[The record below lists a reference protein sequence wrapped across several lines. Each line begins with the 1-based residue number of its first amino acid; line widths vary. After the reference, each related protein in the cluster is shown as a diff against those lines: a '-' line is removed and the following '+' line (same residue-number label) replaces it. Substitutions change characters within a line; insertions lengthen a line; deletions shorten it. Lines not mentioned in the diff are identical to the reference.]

1 MDLPFLESGSKL
13 TCWSLSQKGFT
24 KFAQRVLKKKK
35 IMLSFFIAMFTLSAI
50 HWNKKYV
57 CLLRKMFP
65 VLGWI
70 PRSSFS
76 SWCLSG
82 ALFPLTTGFPGSY
95 FLLSFC
101 SPLWVFRLKTLC
113 LGLQSGEKTEGQ
125 LCRQAL
131 YHCPWMGYGK
141 GSRKKFRYCS
151 TWVTLMQHYLVSCIE
166 I

>member
-1 MDLPFLESGSKL
+1 MTLIIILPAYNMDLPFLVSDSKL
-13 TCWSLSQKGFT
+13 RVWSLSQKGFT
-24 KFAQRVLKKKK
+24 KFAQSLKKKNHVK
-35 IMLSFFIAMFTLSAI
+35 FFIAMFTLSAI

-101 SPLWVFRLKTLC
+101 LPLWVFKLKTLS
-113 LGLQSGEKTEGQ
+113 LGLQSGEKNRG
-125 LCRQAL
+125 LAL
-131 YHCPWMGYGK
+131 QTSIMSLSLGGI
-141 GSRKKFRYCS
+141 S
-151 TWVTLMQHYLVSCIE
+151 
-166 I
+166 

>member
-1 MDLPFLESGSKL
+1 MVGFSSSCVYKHNSSACAWPVIIFPAYNMDLPFLGSDSKL

-24 KFAQRVLKKKK
+24 KFAWRVQKKK
-35 IMLSFFIAMFTLSAI
+35 IKYHVKFFIAMFTLSAI
-50 HWNKKYV
+50 HWNMKYV

-101 SPLWVFRLKTLC
+101 SPLWVFKLKMLS
-113 LGLQSGEKTEGQ
+113 LGLQCGEKVE
-125 LCRQAL
+125 
-131 YHCPWMGYGK
+131 
-141 GSRKKFRYCS
+141 
-151 TWVTLMQHYLVSCIE
+151 V
-166 I
+166 